1 MSLLTRSKLA
11 QAQDLV
17 RSLGWGGWLTFVRET
32 AENPDPVLPLILEG
46 GLTWQSALLVTPTK
60 KVAIVGNYDADP
72 LRHSGDWDE
81 VIPYVEDIQPFLAQA
96 AEEAAALG
104 PIGINF
110 SENDVKADGLTHG
123 MRLLLDR
130 YLAGS
135 AAADALISAEE
146 LVMPLRGV
154 KTQEE
159 LSLIRG
165 AIAEGDRIFSEI
177 TQMIPTAQSEREVYL
192 KVHELMASRGLG
204 FAWDKAG
211 NPIVNS
217 GPDSMIGHGIPSAS
231 ITPAPGHIFHVD
243 LGVISHGYSSD
254 IQRCWYVASQPGEPA
269 PADAVQAAA
278 AVNRAISAGAALLR
292 PGALGWQVDEAARAS
307 IVGDGYPEYKHA
319 LGHQVG
325 RVAHDGGAILGPRW
339 ARYGRTPEI
348 PVREGEVYT
357 LELGVTLPGR
367 GYLGLEEMVV
377 VTSDGCQFLSQRQ
390 FEIPSIPRL

>member
-1 MSLLTRSKLA
+1 
-11 QAQDLV
+11 
-17 RSLGWGGWLTFVRET
+17 
-32 AENPDPVLPLILEG
+32 
-46 GLTWQSALLVTPTK
+46 
-60 KVAIVGNYDADP
+60 VGNYDADP

-81 VIPYVEDIQPFLAQA
+81 VVPYVEDIQQFLANA
-96 AEEAAALG
+96 LGEAARGG

-130 YLAGS
+130 YLSGTEGAT
-135 AAADALISAEE
+135 ALISAED

-165 AIAEGDRIFSEI
+165 AIAEGDRIFAEI
-177 TQMIPTAQSEREVYL
+177 AEMIPGAASEREVYL
-192 KVHELMASRGLG
+192 AVHEIMAQRGLG

-217 GPDSMIGHGIPSAS
+217 GPDSMIGHGIPSSA
-231 ITPAPGHIFHVD
+231 IKPAPGHIFHVD
-243 LGVISHGYSSD
+243 LGVTSHGYSSD
-254 IQRCWYVASQPGEPA
+254 IQRCWYVAAETGEAVPQ
-269 PADAVQAAA
+269 DVVQAAA
-278 AVNRAISAGAALLR
+278 AVNRAISSGAALLK
-292 PGALGWQVDEAARAS
+292 PGVLGWQVDDAARTS
-307 IVGDGYPEYKHA
+307 ITSDGYPEYKHA

-325 RVAHDGGAILGPRW
+325 KVAHDGGAILGPRW

-348 PVREGEVYT
+348 PIREGEVYT

-377 VTSDGCQFLSQRQ
+377 VTADGCKFLSQRQ
-390 FEIPSIPRL
+390 FEIPSIPRV